1 VADALLGAAEKV
13 TVQWGFDAACLHVF
27 QSNTAAVALYRRCGY
42 EVADDQCSPWDAAM
56 GKQRFL
62 MVKKLL

>member
-27 QSNTAAVALYRRCGY
+27 QSNTAAVALYRRCAGP
-42 EVADDQCSPWDAAM
+42 VDALHP
-56 GKQRFL
+56 KP
-62 MVKKLL
+62 